1 MRSNGKLKSIR
12 PYIRGV
18 LNFFLAALLS
28 LQLIALT
35 QHHHDLSTQQD
46 NCAACNLALHFSG
59 GTPTIPVA
67 LPLMALI
74 LAYWIAVHPVRII
87 DFVPRRYVRPL
98 SQAPP
103 FA

>member
-1 MRSNGKLKSIR
+1 MRE
-12 PYIRGV
+12 V

-46 NCAACNLALHFSG
+46 NCAACNLALHFAG
-59 GTPTIPVA
+59 GTPTIAVV

-74 LAYWIAVHPVRII
+74 LAYWIATHPVRVV
-87 DFVPRRYVRPL
+87 DLVPRRHVRPL

>member
-1 MRSNGKLKSIR
+1 M
-12 PYIRGV
+12 RGV

-59 GTPTIPVA
+59 GTPTIAVA
-67 LPLMALI
+67 LPLMALV
-74 LAYWIAVHPVRII
+74 LAYWITAHPVRIV
-87 DFVPRRYVRPL
+87 DLVPRRHVRPP